1 MSIYEFT
8 RLSWLILV
16 NGTDSTK
23 FMAAN
28 APPIYHAISSKC
40 GFPAGPGH
48 FPTLGDRNL
57 IVKSP
62 FPHRWWPCQCSTGKI
77 EHPQICCKYHQIS
90 AALYEKMPQ
99 KRAFCD
105 MSDILGHP
113 SGTSPNKPQQTDDL
127 GSGKKLVAKD
137 GHGAVLGIR
146 VLGFP
151 SSDCHLLFQWG
162 NHRTKRCL
170 PREKSSK

>member
-1 MSIYEFT
+1 
-8 RLSWLILV
+8 V
-16 NGTDSTK
+16 
-23 FMAAN
+23 
-28 APPIYHAISSKC
+28 
-40 GFPAGPGH
+40 
-48 FPTLGDRNL
+48 
-57 IVKSP
+57 
-62 FPHRWWPCQCSTGKI
+62 KI

-99 KRAFCD
+99 KRAFFD

-113 SGTSPNKPQQTDDL
+113 SGTSPNKTDDL

-162 NHRTKRCL
+162 NHRTKRCFAKTKIIEVNPL
-170 PREKSSK
+170 YFNVAIENPTLVFHSLGK